1 MLKLKKGDEVEVLIG
16 KDKGRRG
23 KIERVFPTQG
33 RLIVGGINIYKRH
46 KKARGVRNPGG
57 IVDVARP
64 LVISKVELV
73 CPHCSKKTRVGIKQ
87 ADGKKQRFCKKCKG
101 EL

>member
-23 KIERVFPTQG
+23 KIERFFPRQG
-33 RLIVGGINIYKRH
+33 LVLVGGINMYKRH

-57 IVDVARP
+57 IVEVARP
-64 LVISKVELV
+64 LAISKVALV
-73 CPHCSKKTRVGIKQ
+73 CPHCNKRARIGITLQ
-87 ADGKKQRFCKKCKG
+87 DGKKQRFCKKCKG